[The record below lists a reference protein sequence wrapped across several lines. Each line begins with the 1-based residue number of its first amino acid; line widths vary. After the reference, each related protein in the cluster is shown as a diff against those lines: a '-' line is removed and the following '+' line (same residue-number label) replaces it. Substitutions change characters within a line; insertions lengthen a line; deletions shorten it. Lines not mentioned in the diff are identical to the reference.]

1 MRILI
6 HDASVLIDLILVDLL
21 DSALSLPYGM
31 ETTDL
36 VKREIHRAGQED
48 VLVGMVVARKLEVLR
63 SSNEEIAA
71 IAELHSLI
79 PALSLADC
87 SVLFHAA
94 AKGAVVLSGD
104 ALLRRTAKERSL
116 NVHGTLWIMTELV
129 ARGLVAAPDA
139 AMILERLMGIN
150 RRLPLSE
157 CRKLLTLWRSW

>member
-6 HDASVLIDLILVDLL
+6 HDASVLIDLIAVDLL
-21 DSALSLPYGM
+21 DSALTLPYVM

-36 VKREIHRAGQED
+36 VKREILRAGQED
-48 VLVGMVVARKLEVLR
+48 VLARMVEARKLDVIR
-63 SSNEEIAA
+63 SSNEEIGV
-71 IAELHSLI
+71 ISELHSLI

-116 NVHGTLWIMTELV
+116 TVHGTLWIFTELV
-129 ARGLVAAPDA
+129 GHGLVSAPDA
-139 AMILERLMGIN
+139 ALILERLMGIN
-150 RRLPLSE
+150 RRLPVPE
-157 CRKLLTLWRSW
+157 CRKLLTLWRIR

>member
-6 HDASVLIDLILVDLL
+6 HDASVLIDLISVDLL
-21 DSALSLPYGM
+21 DLALTLPYGM

-36 VKREIHRAGQED
+36 VKREILRAGQEA
-48 VLVGMVVARKLEVLR
+48 VLDRVVAAHKLDVIR
-63 SSNEEIAA
+63 SSNDEIAA
-71 IAELHSLI
+71 IAELHALI

-116 NVHGTLWIMTELV
+116 TVHGTLWIMSELV
-129 ARGLVAAPDA
+129 TNKLVAGGDA
-139 AMILERLMGIN
+139 ALILERLMEIN

-157 CRKLLTLWRSW
+157 CRKLLTLWRSR

>member
-6 HDASVLIDLILVDLL
+6 HDASVLIDLISVDLL
-21 DSALSLPYGM
+21 DSALRLPYVM

-36 VKREIHRAGQED
+36 VKREILRAGQED
-48 VLVGMVVARKLEVLR
+48 VLARMAAARKLKVLR
-63 SSNEEIAA
+63 SSDEEIIA

-79 PALSLADC
+79 PALSIADC

-116 NVHGTLWIMTELV
+116 TVHGTLWIMSELV
-129 ARGLVAAPDA
+129 TNKLVEGADA
-139 AMILERLMGIN
+139 ALILERLMGIN

-157 CRKLLTLWRSW
+157 CRKLLTLWRSR